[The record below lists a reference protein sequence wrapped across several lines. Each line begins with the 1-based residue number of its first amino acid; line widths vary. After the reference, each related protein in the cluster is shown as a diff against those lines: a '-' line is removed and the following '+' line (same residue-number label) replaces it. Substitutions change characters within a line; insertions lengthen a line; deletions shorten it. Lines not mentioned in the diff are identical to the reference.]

1 MEDFKKRL
9 QEEQQVLRDKINKL
23 TVFLNSNKGKQLEEN
38 ILKAM
43 REQKKGMIRYEFWLI
58 RRMELLEV
66 PLLKDKD

>member
-23 TVFLNSNKGKQLEEN
+23 TVFLNSDKGKQLEEN

-43 REQKKGMIRYEFWLI
+43 REQKKAMIRYEFWLI

-66 PLLKDKD
+66 PLLKDED

>member
-1 MEDFKKRL
+1 MEDFNKRL
-9 QEEQQVLRDKINKL
+9 QEEQQVLRDKIDKL
-23 TVFLNSNKGKQLEEN
+23 TVFLNSDEGKQLEEN

-66 PLLKDKD
+66 PLLKDED

>member
-1 MEDFKKRL
+1 MKDYKKRL

-23 TVFLNSNKGKQLEEN
+23 TVFLNSDKGKQLEEN

-43 REQKKGMIRYEFWLI
+43 KEQKKGMIRYEFWLI

-66 PLLKDKD
+66 PLLKDED

>member
-9 QEEQQVLRDKINKL
+9 QEEQQVLRDKIDKL
-23 TVFLNSNKGKQLEEN
+23 TVFLNSDKGKQLEEN

-66 PLLKDKD
+66 PLLKDED

>member
-9 QEEQQVLRDKINKL
+9 QEEQQVLRDKIDKL
-23 TVFLNSNKGKQLEEN
+23 TVFLNSDEGKQLEEN
-38 ILKAM
+38 ILKAT

-66 PLLKDKD
+66 PLLKDED

>member
-1 MEDFKKRL
+1 MKDFKKRL

-23 TVFLNSNKGKQLEEN
+23 TVFLNSDKGKQLEEN

-43 REQKKGMIRYEFWLI
+43 KEQKKGMIRYEFWLI

-66 PLLKDKD
+66 PLLKDED

>member
-66 PLLKDKD
+66 PLLKDED

>member
-1 MEDFKKRL
+1 MKDFKKRL
-9 QEEQQVLRDKINKL
+9 QDEQQVLRDKIDKL
-23 TVFLNSNKGKQLEEN
+23 TVFLNSDKSKQLEGN

-43 REQKKGMIRYEFWLI
+43 REQKKAMIRYEFWLI

>member
-23 TVFLNSNKGKQLEEN
+23 TVFLNSDKGKQLEEN

-43 REQKKGMIRYEFWLI
+43 KEQKKAMIRYEFWLI

-66 PLLKDKD
+66 PLLKDED

>member
-9 QEEQQVLRDKINKL
+9 QEEQQVLRDKIDKL
-23 TVFLNSNKGKQLEEN
+23 TVFLNSDKSKQLEEN

-43 REQKKGMIRYEFWLI
+43 KEQKKAMIRYEFWLI

-66 PLLKDKD
+66 PLLKNED

>member
-43 REQKKGMIRYEFWLI
+43 REQKKAMIRYEFWLI

-66 PLLKDKD
+66 PLLKDED

>member
-9 QEEQQVLRDKINKL
+9 QEEQQVLRDKIDKL
-23 TVFLNSNKGKQLEEN
+23 TVFLNSDKGKQLEEN

-43 REQKKGMIRYEFWLI
+43 REQKKAMIRYEFWLI

-66 PLLKDKD
+66 PLLKDED

>member
-9 QEEQQVLRDKINKL
+9 QEEQQVLRDKIDKL
-23 TVFLNSNKGKQLEEN
+23 TVFLNSDKGKQLEEN

-43 REQKKGMIRYEFWLI
+43 KEQKKAMIRYEFWLI

-66 PLLKDKD
+66 PLLKGED

>member
-9 QEEQQVLRDKINKL
+9 QEEQQVLRDKIDKL
-23 TVFLNSNKGKQLEEN
+23 TVFLNSDKGKQLEEN

-43 REQKKGMIRYEFWLI
+43 KEQKKAMIRYEFWLI

-66 PLLKDKD
+66 PLLKDED

>member
-1 MEDFKKRL
+1 MKDFKKRL

-43 REQKKGMIRYEFWLI
+43 REQKIGRASCRE
-58 RRMELLEV
+58 RV
-66 PLLKDKD
+66 

>member
-9 QEEQQVLRDKINKL
+9 QEEQQVLRNKIDKL
-23 TVFLNSNKGKQLEEN
+23 TVFLNSDEGKQLEGN

-43 REQKKGMIRYEFWLI
+43 REQKKAMIRYEFWLI

-66 PLLKDKD
+66 PLLKDED

>member
-23 TVFLNSNKGKQLEEN
+23 TVFLNSDEGKQLEES

-43 REQKKGMIRYEFWLI
+43 KEQKKAMIRYEFWLI

-66 PLLKDKD
+66 PLLKDED

>member
-9 QEEQQVLRDKINKL
+9 QEEQQVLRDKIDKL
-23 TVFLNSNKGKQLEEN
+23 TVFLSSNKGKQLEEN

-43 REQKKGMIRYEFWLI
+43 REQKKAMIRYEFWLI

-66 PLLKDKD
+66 PLLKDED